1 MINLGRIPAIALDGG
16 LELMSAT
23 EQTFVDAIKV
33 AVNVVAVL
41 VDVAVL
47 TGVTLVDVLAVLDV
61 LPVLDVRSVLGV
73 VTDAVL
79 ASVVLAPVV
88 LYDLLEL
95 VSGAVATDHAV
106 VADAVLAVYDVAVA
120 VIVVAII
127 LSTRG
132 LRLA

>member
-1 MINLGRIPAIALDGG
+1 MINLGRIPTLALDGG

-88 LYDLLEL
+88 LNDLLEI
-95 VSGAVATDHAV
+95 VKGALADDQAV

-120 VIVVAII
+120 AIVVAII